1 MDPSALIASL
11 GAGMS
16 QQYMSLKTRTNEE
29 YNKAQAAKKI
39 AKAQDEYSLSAM
51 IERLEGKRDSRMT
64 EMVSSTLRKGDSQ
77 LTQ

>member
-1 MDPSALIASL
+1 MDFL
-11 GAGMS
+11 MFWDR
-16 QQYMSLKTRTNEE
+16 KTRTNEE

-64 EMVSSTLRKGDSQ
+64 EMVSSTLRKGESQ